1 MPKNESAATV
11 YNSREGYG
19 EHMRRNIIINEQQAV

>member
-19 EHMRRNIIINEQQAV
+19 EHMRRNINEQQAV